1 MRKIKL
7 ISLAICLMASF
18 SSSVVAMDGSKSR
31 KDIAKEYYDAC
42 KNYKDNPN
50 VYSLN
55 SFVNKDNKGDNELKN
70 NNLIIYKQDLA
81 DENGGPLSIPF
92 KDLIKNLD
100 EKIFKKGVKKGVK
113 NPIYVLLYY
122 IKAFEEG
129 NRDDNILKT
138 VTISEE
144 FFNTDEA
151 RRIAH
156 FRRFPNL
163 LRIPKEDFKEGAA
176 NSYYRLIQYI
186 KFLISSQNNKF
197 KVYEKRNE
205 DFQENE
211 QDFESLDKYVDE
223 NNKGDNT
230 AEKVLLRFKRTDLQ
244 DVKRNYVKDFD
255 EQTICM
261 NLDNFL
267 SLEEDNFIHSA
278 TNYYYALKK
287 YISKL
292 RRNERDDNI
301 LKDTSITGYCFKDQQ
316 VREKIHLRKF
326 PNALKLTKTAF
337 VGEEENTTYI
347 LLQYIKYLIYNQK
360 NLFNTL
366 NIYNKNYESY
376 QKSKNLNYFDAY
388 VNEENKG
395 DMHALDKNFQIPSR
409 EIKSEKAFKVEN
421 LQQFYS
427 LDEKFFVDGSKTPI
441 FMLKEYS
448 KELEKGNRNDCLLK
462 DFELP
467 EKYLTVCKIK
477 EYKSYRSM
485 PALLTLSKYAF
496 IGRDNN
502 PIYKILQ
509 YIKYQIFTQKNN
521 QNESLKF
528 YEKKCWEYQNNQNF
542 DSLNAY
548 INKENRGNEIF
559 KKAKI
564 KIGKSDLADKTKDS
578 IEVDDYKQLYP
589 LTEKDFE
596 NGSENH
602 IYKLIKYIQDFE
614 KGNRND
620 NMLKSV
626 DIPKNCFKNP
636 NVTNYTYCRCIPAV
650 LFYNEYA
657 FAGRDKNTV
666 YILLQIIKNL
676 IFKQII
682 KVKTCEKRYN
692 DFKNNQNCDSLN
704 AYINEKNKG
713 DKAFKDVKFRLGKMV
728 ISDKN
733 KISVKMMDL
742 QELLALNEE
751 VFENGSKNPI
761 FRLKEYIKDLEKG
774 NRNDNVLKN
783 LELPQNC
790 FKNAE
795 VRNYSFCRCFPSVL
809 FCSENDFVGKEKNI
823 AYILLQYM
831 KYLIYTQIYTQKNKQ
846 NINLN
851 NNNLNKQDANNQ
863 KIDLKNNNL
872 IKQDAEN
879 QKLIKELAKNY
890 KENTG
895 SSIYENNDQ
904 STINNTMKEEDE
916 KKDDYEFGSFI
927 DDYDDNNQSTI
938 NNSIKK

>member
-1 MRKIKL
+1 M
-7 ISLAICLMASF
+7 
-18 SSSVVAMDGSKSR
+18 
-31 KDIAKEYYDAC
+31 
-42 KNYKDNPN
+42 
-50 VYSLN
+50 
-55 SFVNKDNKGDNELKN
+55 
-70 NNLIIYKQDLA
+70 
-81 DENGGPLSIPF
+81 
-92 KDLIKNLD
+92 IKNLD

-790 FKNAE
+790 FQNAE